1 MTVSELIEKMT
12 AMVESGEVRAD
23 SEIIVGMN
31 GGEYESDIA
40 EDEVQS
46 RCHRQFGHQIGRRRI
61 LFLDL

>member
-1 MTVSELIEKMT
+1 MTVTELIEKMT
-12 AMVESGEVRAD
+12 AMVESGAILAD

-31 GGEYESDIA
+31 GGEYESDIV

-46 RCHRQFGHQIGRRRI
+46 GTDRDGRRI